1 MSTEKDFDPVAVP
14 IQPAATVMIVD
25 DRPDLQVLLIK
36 RNAKMVFAGGMWVF
50 PGGRVDPGEADDF
63 EPHCEGMNDAEASRI
78 MGMESGGLAYWV
90 AAIRENFEEVG
101 LLLGQGR
108 DGSPIDTMKL
118 EGDRDR
124 LNSREANFLQ
134 IVRAHGLHLETSG
147 VHYVA
152 HWITPLGGPRRFS
165 ARFFVTRPPAGQIAQ
180 PDENETVG
188 WDWMAPRKALERFDR
203 GEITMMSPT
212 VRMLRSLAL
221 FDSAEHV
228 IEAATSNL
236 PDERV
241 RVNYLSDGDY
251 TIVMPGE
258 PGYEEGD
265 EDKENGW
272 VRLRPIR

>member
-118 EGDRDR
+118 EGAAAGRPLLLVALVHALR
-124 LNSREANFLQ
+124 L
-134 IVRAHGLHLETSG
+134 
-147 VHYVA
+147 
-152 HWITPLGGPRRFS
+152 PR
-165 ARFFVTRPPAGQIAQ
+165 Q
-180 PDENETVG
+180 
-188 WDWMAPRKALERFDR
+188 
-203 GEITMMSPT
+203 
-212 VRMLRSLAL
+212 
-221 FDSAEHV
+221 
-228 IEAATSNL
+228 L
-236 PDERV
+236 P
-241 RVNYLSDGDY
+241 
-251 TIVMPGE
+251 
-258 PGYEEGD
+258 
-265 EDKENGW
+265 
-272 VRLRPIR
+272 